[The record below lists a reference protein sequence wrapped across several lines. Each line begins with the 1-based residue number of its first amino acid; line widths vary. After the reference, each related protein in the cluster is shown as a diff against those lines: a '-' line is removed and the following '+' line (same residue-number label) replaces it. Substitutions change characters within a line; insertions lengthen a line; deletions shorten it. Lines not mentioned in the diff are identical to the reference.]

1 MTQLGVG
8 DTTEPDPDQSA
19 RGADSRRR
27 GLGPVR
33 EGTLHG
39 GLPYLSAGPPR
50 P

>member
-8 DTTEPDPDQSA
+8 DTTEQTRTSRRVEPT
-19 RGADSRRR
+19 SRRR

-39 GLPYLSAGPPR
+39 GLPYLAAGPPR